1 MSNKLKVKD
10 VPNAMALFI
19 CRQMHQGRTTPKH
32 MTPKQYLKG
41 ERSFGFTRKAK
52 QMVKLGYKPNFAK
65 YPSTYSW
72 MN

>member
-19 CRQMHQGRTTPKH
+19 CRQMHQGP
-32 MTPKQYLKG
+32 MTPKQYLKN
-41 ERSFGFTRKAK
+41 ERSLGFTRKAK

>member
-19 CRQMHQGRTTPKH
+19 CRQMHQGR
-32 MTPKQYLKG
+32 MTSKQYLKG
-41 ERSFGFTRKAK
+41 ERSLGFTRKAK

>member
-19 CRQMHQGRTTPKH
+19 CRQMHQGP
-32 MTPKQYLKG
+32 MTPKQCLKG
-41 ERSFGFTRKAK
+41 ERSLGFTRKAK

>member
-19 CRQMHQGRTTPKH
+19 CRQMNQGP

-41 ERSFGFTRKAK
+41 ERSLGFTRKAK

-65 YPSTYSW
+65 YPSTYYW